1 MNKSNELNLL
11 VSEKREVAKDIFEY
25 RFAAHDGLALPSFS
39 PGSHIAVMT
48 PSGAN
53 RQYSLINE
61 GDEPR
66 FYQIAVKLEPESR
79 GGSQSIQVGFR
90 KKSAY
95 KKVLNVKMNNSRLD
109 LQKSFR

>member
-25 RFAAHDGLALPSFS
+25 RFAAHDGSALPSFS

-61 GDEPR
+61 GDELFIISPVDDIKAASDFINDTSKR
-66 FYQIAVKLEPESR
+66 IF
-79 GGSQSIQVGFR
+79 
-90 KKSAY
+90 
-95 KKVLNVKMNNSRLD
+95 
-109 LQKSFR
+109 

>member
-1 MNKSNELNLL
+1 MNKSNALNLL
-11 VSEKREVAKDIFEY
+11 VSEKREVAKDIFEF

-61 GDEPR
+61 GNEPR

-79 GGSQSIQVGFR
+79 GGSQSMHMELSEG
-90 KKSAY
+90 
-95 KKVLNVKMNNSRLD
+95 N
-109 LQKSFR
+109 